1 MVFFYK
7 TCSLL
12 LGVLEQPRVYN
23 SSAGSLKH
31 RPQLGT
37 ISPIGLK
44 PVLCLR
50 EENTLPDLK
59 QVSPAIHSVPPSGKI
74 LPIGLSCNLPTDIIT
89 RI

>member
-1 MVFFYK
+1 VVRGLMVFFDK

-23 SSAGSLKH
+23 SNAGSLKH

-50 EENTLPDLK
+50 EEN
-59 QVSPAIHSVPPSGKI
+59 
-74 LPIGLSCNLPTDIIT
+74 LSFNALAFLFKKPMRDA
-89 RI
+89 